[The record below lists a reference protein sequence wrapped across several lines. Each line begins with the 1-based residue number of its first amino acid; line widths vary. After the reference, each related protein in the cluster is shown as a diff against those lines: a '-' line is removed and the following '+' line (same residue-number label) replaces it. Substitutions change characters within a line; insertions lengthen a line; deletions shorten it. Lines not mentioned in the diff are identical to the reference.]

1 MIEAATQQTTE
12 QAPPGTRP
20 RPTPMAMC
28 PMAKMCKGMM
38 EKPPFGLLLMF
49 PGAVLIVVGVL
60 IFLEPRILVWLMGA
74 AFVLLGVM
82 LLMMASFIRRL
93 GVQFRNM

>member
-1 MIEAATQQTTE
+1 MVQDTTLRTTE
-12 QAPPGTRP
+12 PTVPGIRR

-28 PMAKMCKGMM
+28 PMATMCKGMM
-38 EKPPFGLLLMF
+38 EKPPSGLLLMLA
-49 PGAVLIVVGVL
+49 GAVVIVVGVL
-60 IFLEPRILVWLMGA
+60 IFLEPRMLAWLMGA

-93 GVQFRNM
+93 GARLRNM